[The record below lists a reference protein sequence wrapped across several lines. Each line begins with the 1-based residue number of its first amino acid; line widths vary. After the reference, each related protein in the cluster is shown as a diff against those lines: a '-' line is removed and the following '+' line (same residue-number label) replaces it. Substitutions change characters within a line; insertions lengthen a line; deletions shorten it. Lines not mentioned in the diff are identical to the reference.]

1 MIDRRSFLSTLG
13 ASAVLVGAPVFS
25 NQSVATVTG
34 SRTRVALNGEWE
46 HHIDGV
52 LYDKVTVPSS
62 RRPSGYYCLNRSVIL
77 PRLAPGQRALVHFEA
92 ITYWGRVTL
101 NGKPLG
107 TMGPYVPYT
116 FEFSPEAKEGKNE
129 LQVEIADL
137 VPLPDGSG
145 RAELALGVNPGWEAY
160 GGIIRDVWAEI
171 RPASFVE
178 NVRLAYQLSDDYGSC
193 SASPSVTVSSAETTS
208 GSLELVLKH
217 AGVEVARARKT
228 VQLKSGAN
236 EFELTFVLKNPVLW
250 SPEAPNLYELTVDL
264 HTSSGEDSWSCKTG
278 FRDIRTQGRQFLLN
292 GKKLVLNG
300 VCRHDMWR
308 EQGFTLS
315 PLQQEQDMGMIKSL
329 GCNFVRLVHYPHDR
343 RIIELADQLGLLVSE
358 EPGFWGMD
366 FNTMERSRIDVG
378 YNILDRLIRRD
389 WNSPSVM
396 AWLLSNECTLTE
408 KFLKEG
414 KERCNQ
420 LDPIKRL
427 VSAANDKDAKK
438 VKAVFVGA
446 DMDFFDQHPY
456 TDDVEDFARE
466 AEFDGPSKPLTFTE
480 WGGKAVGQS
489 DTMMRK
495 SVDRLIDLV
504 ESGELS
510 GHMFWSWQDMRQYS
524 RIDGE
529 MRDGVLESGIV
540 TEAREPRDVV
550 WMELTRLFDL
560 RRHAIEP
567 LVSSVGQQPR
577 ATVLRLRSLPF
588 APGSTFQTTDL
599 QPLVDSV
606 PGRQSWAA
614 LEAALAMFWAGS
626 VADKQWQLTG
636 SHFGLWPGQELGIA
650 GVPFRSPVVENRVRP
665 VVLTVKTPEIT
676 IPINQAC
683 SKLHILGQVTFP
695 LGYPLSGGRGET
707 VAIYKLQ
714 YASGKTQR
722 LPVRNGIE
730 VAQSNR
736 IHTSTR
742 IDPIAVAAQPAVEY
756 IKDIVREQ
764 YQILL
769 WSVPTRREKLVSL
782 RCSLNGPQAPLAIFA
797 ITSEQSQVDQ

>member
-13 ASAVLVGAPVFS
+13 ASAVLGGASTLP
-25 NQSVATVTG
+25 NESVQTVTG
-34 SRTRVALNGEWE
+34 FRTRVPLNGEWE
-46 HHIDGV
+46 HRIDGM

-62 RRPSGYYCLNRSVIL
+62 RRPSGYYSLNRSVIL
-77 PRLAPGQRALVHFEA
+77 PRLGPGQRAVVHFEA

-101 NGKPLG
+101 NGKALG
-107 TMGPYVPYT
+107 TMGPYVPYS
-116 FEFSPEAKEGKNE
+116 FELSAEAKEGKNE

-145 RAELALGVNPGWEAY
+145 KAELALGVNPGWEAY
-160 GGIIRDVWAEI
+160 GGIVRDVWAEI

-178 NVRLAYQLSDDYGSC
+178 NVRLAYKLSDDYGRC
-193 SASPSVTVSSAETTS
+193 SGSPSVTVSSAETTS

-217 AGVEVARARKT
+217 AGVEVARTLKT
-228 VQLKSGAN
+228 VRLRSGSN
-236 EFELTFVLKNPVLW
+236 EFELTFDLKNPLLW
-250 SPEAPNLYELTVDL
+250 SPEAPNLYELTANL
-264 HTSSGEDSWSCKTG
+264 QTSSGKDSWSCKTG

-315 PLQQEQDMGMIKSL
+315 RLQQEQDMGMIKSL

-366 FNTMERSRIDVG
+366 FNTMERPRIDVG
-378 YNILDRLIRRD
+378 YNILERLIRRD

-438 VKAVFVGA
+438 VKAIFVGA

-480 WGGKAVGQS
+480 WGGKAIGQN

-504 ESGELS
+504 ETGDLS

-529 MRDGVLESGIV
+529 MRDGVLESGVV
-540 TEAREPRDVV
+540 TEAREPRDIV
-550 WMELTRLFDL
+550 WMELARLFAS
-560 RRHAIEP
+560 RRFAIEP
-567 LVSSVGQQPR
+567 SVGSVGQQPR
-577 ATVLRLRSLPF
+577 ATVLPLRSLPF
-588 APGSTFQTTDL
+588 APGSTFQTADL
-599 QPLVDSV
+599 QPLADSV
-606 PGRQSWAA
+606 RGRQSWAA
-614 LEAALAMFWAGS
+614 LEAALATFWAGS
-626 VADKQWQLTG
+626 RADDQWLWGDRRGLQVAVCQWEDSNVAG
-636 SHFGLWPGQELGIA
+636 SQWD
-650 GVPFRSPVVENRVRP
+650 R
-665 VVLTVKTPEIT
+665 
-676 IPINQAC
+676 
-683 SKLHILGQVTFP
+683 
-695 LGYPLSGGRGET
+695 GG
-707 VAIYKLQ
+707 AI
-714 YASGKTQR
+714 
-722 LPVRNGIE
+722 E
-730 VAQSNR
+730 SNSCG
-736 IHTSTR
+736 HTH
-742 IDPIAVAAQPAVEY
+742 
-756 IKDIVREQ
+756 
-764 YQILL
+764 
-769 WSVPTRREKLVSL
+769 
-782 RCSLNGPQAPLAIFA
+782 
-797 ITSEQSQVDQ
+797 

>member
-13 ASAVLVGAPVFS
+13 ASAVLVGAPTLS
-25 NQSVATVTG
+25 NESAPTVTG
-34 SRTRVALNGEWE
+34 FRTRVPLNGEWE
-46 HHIDGV
+46 HHIDGM
-52 LYDKVTVPSS
+52 LYEKVTVPSS
-62 RRPSGYYCLNRSVIL
+62 RRPSGYYSLNRSVIL
-77 PRLAPGQRALVHFEA
+77 PRLTPGQRAFVHLEA

-107 TMGPYVPYT
+107 TMGPYVPYH
-116 FEFSPEAKEGKNE
+116 FEFSAYAKEGKNE

-137 VPLPDGSG
+137 APLPDGSG
-145 RAELALGVNPGWEAY
+145 KAELALGVNPGWEAY

-171 RPASFVE
+171 RPPSFVE

-193 SASPSVTVSSAETTS
+193 SGSPSVMVSSAETTS
-208 GSLELVLKH
+208 GSVKLVLKH
-217 AGVEVARARKT
+217 AGVEVARTVKT
-228 VQLKSGAN
+228 VELKSGSN
-236 EFELTFVLKNPVLW
+236 EFEVTFDLKNPVLW
-250 SPEAPNLYELTVDL
+250 SPEAPHLYELTANL
-264 HTSSGEDSWSCKTG
+264 KTSSGEDTWSCKTG
-278 FRDIRTQGRQFLLN
+278 FRNIRTQGRQFLLN

-315 PLQQEQDMGMIKSL
+315 RLQQEQDMRMIKSL

-366 FNTMERSRIDVG
+366 FNTMERPRIDVG

-438 VKAVFVGA
+438 VKAIFVGA

-456 TDDVEDFARE
+456 TDDVEDFAKE
-466 AEFDGPSKPLTFTE
+466 AEVDGPSKPLTFTE

-489 DTMMRK
+489 ETMMRK

-504 ESGELS
+504 ETGDLS

-540 TEAREPRDVV
+540 TEAREPRDIV

-567 LVSSVGQQPR
+567 HLGIIGQQPR
-577 ATVLRLRSLPF
+577 ATVLPLRCLPF
-588 APGSTFQTTDL
+588 TPGSTFQTADL
-599 QPLVDSV
+599 QSLADSAR
-606 PGRQSWAA
+606 GRKSWAE
-614 LEAALAMFWAGS
+614 LEAALATFWAGS
-626 VADKQWQLTG
+626 VADKQWQRTG
-636 SHFGLWPGQELGIA
+636 SHFELWLGQELRIA

-665 VVLTVKTPEIT
+665 VVLTVQTPEIT
-676 IPINQAC
+676 IPINEAC
-683 SKLHILGQVTFP
+683 GTLHILGQVTFP
-695 LGYPLSGGRGET
+695 LGYPLSGARGET
-707 VAIYKLQ
+707 VAVYKLQ
-714 YASGKTQR
+714 YASGKIQT

-736 IHTSTR
+736 IHTATR
-742 IDPIAVAAQPAVEY
+742 IDPIAVSAQPAVEY

-769 WSVPTRREKLVSL
+769 WSVPTQREKLVSV
-782 RCSLNGPQAPLAIFA
+782 RCKLNGSQAPLAIFA
-797 ITSEQSQVDQ
+797 ITTEKAAG